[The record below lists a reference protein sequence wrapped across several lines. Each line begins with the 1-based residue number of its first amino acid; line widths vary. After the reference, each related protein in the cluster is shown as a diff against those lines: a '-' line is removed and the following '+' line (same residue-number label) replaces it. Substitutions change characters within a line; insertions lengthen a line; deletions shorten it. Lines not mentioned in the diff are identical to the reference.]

1 MAARAEEEIFLDDAR
16 RLALVLDG
24 AGGGMY
30 DWNLQTGRVIRSS
43 YYDRFLG
50 VPPESISDGIAFWS
64 ERIHPDDATRVQ
76 EHLKSALETP
86 ARLSIEYRMRHSDGS
101 WRWIRDEGQVADFD
115 LQGRARHFVG
125 FVTDVTERKMLE
137 REIIEIANREQQR
150 IGTDLHDGLG
160 QDLTGIALM
169 LRGIVAQLRN
179 EGSRVHLDVEDVIGL
194 VNGAIESTRSLARGL
209 TPVSTEAGG
218 LPAALEELTEKIDAR
233 YGISTELS
241 IAAPTSLEL
250 DEVTATHAYRIV
262 QEAVTNAVRHSR
274 APAISI
280 SVSAIDGRLTMKVH
294 DNGRGFAVEAAKARD
309 GMGLK
314 IMRYRAQLLGGDLQ
328 IRSTVGTGTS
338 VDCWFPLRR

>member
-1 MAARAEEEIFLDDAR
+1 MAARKDDIFLGDAR

-30 DWNLQTGRVIRSS
+30 DWDLVTGRVLRSS

-50 VPPESISDGIAFWS
+50 LPRDTITDDISFWS
-64 ERIHPDDATRVQ
+64 ERIHPDDSVRVR
-76 EHLKSALETP
+76 ELVRSALETP
-86 ARLSIEYRMRHSDGS
+86 TRLSIEYRMRHHDGS
-101 WRWIRDEGQVADFD
+101 WRWIRDEGQVADID
-115 LQGRARHFVG
+115 SSGRPTRFVG

-150 IGTDLHDGLG
+150 IGSDLHDGLG

-169 LRGIVAQLRN
+169 LRGIVVQLRN

-194 VNGAIESTRSLARGL
+194 VNSAIEGTRSLARGL

-218 LPAALEELTEKIDAR
+218 LPAALEALAEKIDAR
-233 YGISTELS
+233 YGVSTTLS
-241 IAAPTSLEL
+241 IDLPEPLAL
-250 DEVTATHAYRIV
+250 DEATATHSYRIV

-274 APAISI
+274 APGISIAIST
-280 SVSAIDGRLTMKVH
+280 ADGHLTIDVR
-294 DNGRGFAVEAAKARD
+294 DDGRGFPVEATVGRD

-328 IRSTVGTGTS
+328 IRSAAEKGTHIH
-338 VDCWFPLRR
+338 CWFPIRK